1 MNNNLTKCLVAS
13 LAGLL
18 PFTSFSQQDTLPAMS
33 SPAVQITAARLSITA
48 TDAPLAVF
56 VLDKSRLQT
65 ATQQLSPYESLGA
78 VPGVFAMNPDN
89 YAQDLRISIR
99 GFGARA
105 SFGIRGIRVFTDGL
119 PEGTPDGQVDVDNL
133 DMGAMRQMEVIRGA
147 ASGLYG
153 NAAGGVIWL
162 TTETPEAGKPLLE
175 SQISAGSY
183 GFTRY
188 QMKAGRRVGKWAY
201 LLTGSRN
208 QTTGY
213 RDWSRM
219 ENTLFNGKI
228 VRELKAGGRLTLL
241 ANYGNS
247 PVANDPGGLTAAQLE
262 ENPRQ
267 AGFNN
272 LKFGTGEAVE
282 QWRAGLTFEQ
292 KIGEKHQ
299 IQVRTFHT
307 SRHLENRL
315 AIAANGYGD
324 LRRQYQGLYLS
335 YQFAHHIGDMP
346 YRLKLGTDL
355 DNQSDRRKRY
365 AYAETQPGIFEKGT
379 LALDQQEQYRSA
391 GAYLLQELRPS
402 ERLLIEAGLRFDA
415 LFLRATDL
423 YLTDGDQSGN
433 KNLQK
438 FNPVL
443 GLNYKLSAGA
453 AVYANYAT
461 TFESPTLNEL
471 SNNPDGTGG
480 FNPYLQPQEARSF
493 EAGTKGVVFTGKNEK
508 DLRFDLALF
517 YINTLNDL
525 VPYQIMEQPGKTYF
539 RNAGKTDRRG
549 VELGL
554 SWPLHKNLRAYY
566 TQTFSDFRYRTYS
579 AGANTYDGNKLPG
592 IPPLN
597 AQLELR
603 YFLPAGFFAIA
614 QGRYAGAIFADDA
627 NSFFADK
634 YTLLH
639 LRTGY
644 TLRLKGFNLEPF
656 LGVNN
661 LTNRPYIANVQLNA
675 SGGRYFESG
684 TGRYWWGGIKFS
696 LRNSGQ

>member
-1 MNNNLTKCLVAS
+1 
-13 LAGLL
+13 
-18 PFTSFSQQDTLPAMS
+18 
-33 SPAVQITAARLSITA
+33 
-48 TDAPLAVF
+48 
-56 VLDKSRLQT
+56 
-65 ATQQLSPYESLGA
+65 
-78 VPGVFAMNPDN
+78 PDN

-183 GFTRY
+183 GFMRY
-188 QMKAGRRVGKWAY
+188 QVKAGRRVGKWAY

-219 ENTLFNGKI
+219 ENTLFNGKL
-228 VRELKAGGRLTLL
+228 VRELKAGGKITLL
-241 ANYGNS
+241 ANYGSS
-247 PVANDPGGLTAAQLE
+247 PVANDPGGLTATQLE

-272 LKFGTGEAVE
+272 LKFNTGESVE
-282 QWRAGLTFEQ
+282 QWRTGLTYEQ
-292 KIGEKHQ
+292 KVGEKHTLQ
-299 IQVRTFHT
+299 ARVFHT

-315 AIAANGYGD
+315 AIASNGYGD

-335 YQFAHHIGDMP
+335 YQFSHHIGDMP

-365 AYAETQPGIFEKGT
+365 AYTETQPGIFDKGA
-379 LALDQQEQYRSA
+379 LALDQREQYQSA

-402 ERLLIEAGLRFDA
+402 ERLLLEAGLRFDA

-433 KNLQK
+433 KNLHK

-443 GLNYKLSAGA
+443 GVNYKLSAGA

-471 SNNPDGTGG
+471 SNNPEGTGG
-480 FNPYLQPQEARSF
+480 FNPFLQPQEARSV
-493 EAGTKGVVFTGKNEK
+493 EIGTKGVIFTGKNEK

-525 VPYQIMEQPGKTYF
+525 VPYQIFEQPGKTYF

-554 SWPLHKNLRAYY
+554 SWPIHKNLRAYY
-566 TQTFSDFRYRTYS
+566 TQTFSDFRYRTYTV
-579 AGANTYDGNKLPG
+579 GTNTYDGNKLPG

-603 YFLPAGFFAIA
+603 YFHPGGFFAIA
-614 QGRYAGAIFADDA
+614 QGRYAGVIFADDS
-627 NSFFADK
+627 NSFSADA
-634 YTLLH
+634 YVLAN
-639 LRTGY
+639 LRAGY
-644 TLRLKGFNLEPF
+644 TIRLRNSSLEPYV
-656 LGVNN
+656 GVNN
-661 LTNRPYIANVQLNA
+661 LGNEQYIANVQLNA
-675 SGGRYFESG
+675 SGGRYYEAG
-684 TGRYWWGGIKFS
+684 TGRYWWAGFKFS
-696 LRNSGQ
+696 LR

>member
-1 MNNNLTKCLVAS
+1 MPRSLTETLLTGLC
-13 LAGLL
+13 GLL
-18 PFTSFSQQDTLPAMS
+18 PLTAFPQPKQDTLVPLTGA
-33 SPAVQITAARLSITA
+33 PVEITATRLAVSA

-56 VLDKSRLQT
+56 VLDRARLQT
-65 ATQQLSPYESLGA
+65 ATQQLSPYEALGA

-175 SQISAGSY
+175 AQTVVGSY
-183 GFTRY
+183 GFQRY
-188 QMKAGRRVGKWAY
+188 QVKAGRRTGRWAY

-219 ENTLFNGKI
+219 ENTIFNGKL
-228 VRELKAGGRLTLL
+228 VRELNTGGKITLL

-272 LKFGTGEAVE
+272 LKYDTGEAVE

-292 KIGEKHQ
+292 KIGQKHQ

-315 AIAANGYGD
+315 AVASNGYGD
-324 LRRQYQGLYLS
+324 LQRQYQGLYLG
-335 YQFAHHIGDMP
+335 YQFTHRIGDMP
-346 YRLKLGTDL
+346 YRLKIGTDL
-355 DNQSDRRKRY
+355 DNQSDHRKRY
-365 AYAETQPGIFEKGT
+365 SYTEIQPGVFDRGN
-379 LALDQQEQYRSA
+379 LVLDQRERYQSA
-391 GAYLLQELRPS
+391 GTYLLQELRPS
-402 ERLLIEAGLRFDA
+402 ERILLEAGLRFDG
-415 LFLRATDL
+415 LFLRVTDM

-433 KNLQK
+433 RKLHK

-443 GLNYKLSAGA
+443 GINYSMSPGA
-453 AVYANYAT
+453 SLYASYAT

-480 FNPYLQPQEARSF
+480 FNPYLRPQEARSF
-493 EAGTKGVVFTGKNEK
+493 EMGTKGVIFTGKNEK
-508 DLRFDLALF
+508 DLRFDLAIF

-566 TQTFSDFRYRTYS
+566 TQTISDFRYRTYT
-579 AGANTYDGNKLPG
+579 AGGNIYDGNKLPG

-597 AQLELR
+597 ARLEFR
-603 YFLPAGFFAIA
+603 YFHPAGFFAIA
-614 QGRYAGAIFADDA
+614 QGCYAGVIFADDA
-627 NSFFADK
+627 NSYSADE
-634 YTLLH
+634 YILAN
-639 LRTGY
+639 LRAGY
-644 TLRLKGFNLEPF
+644 TIRLKNSILEPYA
-656 LGVNN
+656 GVNN
-661 LTNRPYIANVQLNA
+661 MGNEQYAANVQLNA
-675 SGGRYFESG
+675 SGGRYYEAG
-684 TGRYWWGGIKFS
+684 TGRYWWAGVKFS
-696 LRNSGQ
+696 LR